1 MFTQQEWDIMQSRQK
16 RFDYVEVGFVTRRL
30 SKNAKNIAKGA
41 ARGTKKEKKM
51 LRALGKTGEKILK
64 KIGKKK
70 KK

>member
-16 RFDYVEVGFVTRRL
+16 RFDYVEVGFVTRQL
-30 SKNAKNIAKGA
+30 SKRGKKIAKGA

-51 LRALGKTGEKILK
+51 LRAVGKTAEKLLK

-70 KK
+70 